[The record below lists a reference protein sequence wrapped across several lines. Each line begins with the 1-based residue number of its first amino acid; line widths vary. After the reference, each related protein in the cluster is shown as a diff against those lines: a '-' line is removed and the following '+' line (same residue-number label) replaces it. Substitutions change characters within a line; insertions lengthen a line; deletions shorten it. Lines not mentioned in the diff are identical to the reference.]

1 MFDASAKFP
10 PAGVLQG
17 YLHFPGDFDSCLEVV
32 APGFTG
38 KYVGLPF
45 VETDLSGLARHKE

>member
-38 KYVGLPF
+38 KYVGLTF